1 MGCGLLELLV
11 GRPLPQL
18 LVLGGQ
24 LIIDGRP
31 REQGLLF
38 VVGPFHL
45 RRSVDRLVTLTDFSL
60 VAGGA
65 AERLV
70 DGLERGGVVPVALV
84 LIVLEGRGR
93 RLELIVGRSRDGDHG
108 FGFVANGDV
117 LLLRRAAA
125 GDWGSFLR
133 LVPLDVL
140 DRGEELV
147 QILEQVVA
155 LALVVGH

>member
-18 LVLGGQ
+18 LLLGGQ
-24 LIIDGRP
+24 LILDGRP
-31 REQGLLF
+31 AEQGLLF
-38 VVGPFHL
+38 VVRLFHL
-45 RRSVDRLVTLTDFSL
+45 RRSVDRLVAVTDHSH
-60 VAGGA
+60 VAGG

-70 DGLERGGVVPVALV
+70 DGLERGGVVPITLV
-84 LIVLEGRGR
+84 LVVVLEGPGR
-93 RLELIVGRSRDGDHG
+93 RLGLLDGRSRDGDHG
-108 FGFVANGDV
+108 FGLAANGDV
-117 LLLRRAAA
+117 LLLRRPA
-125 GDWGSFLR
+125 GKQGSFLR